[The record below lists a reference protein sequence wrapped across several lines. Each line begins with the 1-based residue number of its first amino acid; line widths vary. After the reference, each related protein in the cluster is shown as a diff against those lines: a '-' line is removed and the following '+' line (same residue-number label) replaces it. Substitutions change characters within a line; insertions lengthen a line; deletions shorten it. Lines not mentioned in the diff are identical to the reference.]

1 MKCLVPES
9 VNYQSSNYQLL
20 SDVQFLHPRGPEKP
34 PNKPSSLVC
43 FRFKIGEVFFHMDVS
58 EQKLFTKILK
68 NAQGF
73 LIEQSQC
80 PLYPAGRGI
89 LLMEEIPHHLGSIKP
104 CKWWDRLPIN
114 WCRISSIHSFTL
126 ILWQKYPI
134 WHMMIFIC
142 SKEGANKKY
151 QNLPIRFLLNKN
163 GDYFIS
169 HKIHVIGIFTY

>member
-1 MKCLVPES
+1 MSNSSIHEALKSHQTNHPVWCVFVSKLVRYFS
-9 VNYQSSNYQLL
+9 IWMYLNKNYL
-20 SDVQFLHPRGPEKP
+20 
-34 PNKPSSLVC
+34 
-43 FRFKIGEVFFHMDVS
+43 
-58 EQKLFTKILK
+58 QKYSK